1 MATQS
6 DSDQERNLPASPRRL
21 EQAREEGQIPRSRA
35 LAHLAVIGTA
45 AGILWFAGPH
55 LIARFSLFLR
65 NALQFNHQH
74 VVESSALPARL
85 GVLVFDAGSIALPI
99 LALIAAAGAMASIGL
114 GGWIFTFKP
123 VMPDFSKLNPITGLG
138 RMFSVKSLTE
148 LFKVMVEA
156 IVIVAV
162 VGMFL
167 WNAVPEFA
175 ELVAQT
181 QEGGLTQTV
190 RVVLAGILTMVLALA
205 LVAMVD
211 VPLQLWRHHQ
221 GLRMSME
228 DLKRESRETE
238 GDPQL
243 RQRIRSLQ
251 REMARRRM
259 MEEVPRADVVIT
271 NPTHFAVALAYRANE
286 DGAPLVV
293 AKGVDLVA
301 ERIRSLARSAKVPV
315 IESPALARALNKHAE
330 IGEHI
335 PESLYEAVAQ
345 VLAYVF
351 RLRKGVDETAMGSF
365 DPVDIPPGL
374 DPNGALR

>member
-6 DSDQERNLPASPRRL
+6 DSDQERTLPASPRRL

-55 LIARFSLFLR
+55 LIARYSLFLR
-65 NALQFNHQH
+65 SALQFNHKD
-74 VVESSALPARL
+74 VAEASAMPERL
-85 GVLVFDAGSIALPI
+85 GALVFDAGSIALPI
-99 LALIAAAGAMASIGL
+99 LALIAAAGAIASIGL

-123 VMPDFSKLNPITGLG
+123 VVPNFSKLNPITGFG
-138 RMFSVKSLTE
+138 RMFSVRSLTE
-148 LFKVMVEA
+148 LLKVMVEA
-156 IVIVAV
+156 VVIVAV
-162 VGMFL
+162 VGIFL

-181 QEGGLTQTV
+181 QEGGLTHTV
-190 RVVLAGILTMVLALA
+190 RVVLAGVLAMVLALA
-205 LVAMVD
+205 LTATVD

-221 GLRMSME
+221 SLRMSME
-228 DLKRESRETE
+228 ELKRESRETD

-259 MEEVPRADVVIT
+259 MEEVPKADVVIT
-271 NPTHFAVALAYRANE
+271 NPTHFAVALAYRDNE

-293 AKGVDLVA
+293 AKGVDLMA

-330 IGEHI
+330 VGEHI
-335 PESLYEAVAQ
+335 PEALYEAVAQ

-351 RLRKGVDETAMGSF
+351 RLRKGVDAAAPGSF
-365 DPVDIPPGL
+365 EPVDIPPGL